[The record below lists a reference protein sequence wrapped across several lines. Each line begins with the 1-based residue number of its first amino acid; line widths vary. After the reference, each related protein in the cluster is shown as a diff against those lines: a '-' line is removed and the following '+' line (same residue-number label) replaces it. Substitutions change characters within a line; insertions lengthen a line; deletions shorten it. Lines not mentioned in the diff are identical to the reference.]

1 MKSIIKRA
9 VAVLLI
15 LTVAL
20 LTACSV
26 TMDAVKAA
34 EIGGDSDVDLSSYG
48 EYISNDELGELV
60 SYGGYISK
68 KEYSA
73 MLSDNSVGASYY
85 PSFAFCYDTG
95 GNVITVRRAMIGQY
109 VGESALMIS
118 VNGSRAYCIQ
128 PGAALNT
135 GSSLTQTNSSG
146 VWAGLSANQKEAVN
160 TVLCYGR
167 EGNFSNIKGNTSI
180 NSDECYIAT
189 QLIIWEII
197 KGERNATAPYSLN
210 GNGYLSMYCADGCN
224 GNISNAYHRIENAM
238 ASAQTVPSF
247 ANKASSN
254 APTYT
259 VSAVY
264 NNVTKKWKY
273 NPLTLTDSNS
283 VMAQFAAFN
292 NKTVDVGNATVT
304 VKVNGNKVTLAP
316 SAAKLNA
323 TEKTVTLSAAKT
335 GVPTTNQAKLIA
347 YASSYQDVISGG
359 TVTAPTAYFNVRT
372 VVSQN
377 AKLNSDFRVRKV
389 IGTQNEYDNCDDDVI
404 DGVAST
410 AENLKGWYFQV
421 RVSNVSTFYR
431 YYNTTAFILGPT
443 DEAGLTQSV
452 GEYVQEHF
460 DCSDVSELVPTDYYE
475 VTEIGKKVGSSYVML
490 DFYEPEMKTH
500 SYYFRASEANNSET
514 IFYDCYY
521 TNIFSIP
528 LEINKTTDDG
538 SSTNRYY
545 FSIVNQDT
553 QEEYIAHVTAKGTL
567 CSGHQV
573 RAADN
578 KIYLTLP
585 EGKYTLT
592 ELGLKSNGVYSI
604 PERFAE
610 PMPVDF
616 EISADTYKQA
626 LESGHQSVI
635 VNVENKCEGKIKL
648 RKTEEGGS
656 DPVAGATYGLFSDE
670 DCLNLIYTFPETD
683 SNGETV
689 TADKY
694 PCGEQFYVKEIEAP
708 SGYELSETIYP
719 VTIEAKEETEIVY
732 ELAVTDRKTPTRI
745 QVIKVDERNN
755 PLKGVQLQILDS
767 NGNVVIPTWT
777 TDGNPYEITG
787 LLEIGQTYK
796 LHEVKTLIEYNLSKD
811 VSFTV
816 QDTTE
821 VQTVRMI
828 NRKKTGQVEIK
839 KYDGN
844 GQALVGAQ
852 WKIYT
857 SDNAEVSFYRVS
869 EGMYTYT
876 ESGSVTTLS
885 TVNTTLTVINLPLG
899 SYYLVETAAPS
910 GKMANGK
917 KIPFTIAPDS
927 TQTLNLTI
935 SVKDNNIIIPN
946 TGSRGRLAIY
956 GSGFISLIA
965 ALAVFTYYRKKEKLI
980 RICTQDGCFLHL

>member
-1 MKSIIKRA
+1 MKSNIKRA
-9 VAVLLI
+9 IAVLLI

-34 EIGGDSDVDLSSYG
+34 EIGDSDVDLSNYG

-85 PSFAFCYDTG
+85 PSFAFCYDAN

-109 VGESALMIS
+109 VGESAMMIT

-135 GSSLTQTNSSG
+135 GSSLTQTTSSG

-160 TVLCYGR
+160 TALCYGR

-197 KGERNATAPYSLN
+197 KGERNATAPYSLK

-224 GNISNAYHRIENAM
+224 SNISNAYRRIENAM
-238 ASAQTVPSF
+238 ASAQTVPSL
-247 ANKASSN
+247 ANKASSD

-259 VSAVY
+259 LSAVY

-283 VMAQFAAFN
+283 MMAQFAAFN

-304 VKVNGNKVTLAP
+304 VKVSGNKVTLTP
-316 SAAKLNA
+316 SAAKLN
-323 TEKTVTLSAAKT
+323 TTGKTVTLNANKT
-335 GVPTTNQAKLIA
+335 GVPTTNEAKLIA
-347 YASSYQDVISGG
+347 YTSTYQDVVSGG
-359 TVTAPTAYFNVRT
+359 TVTAPTAYFNVK
-372 VVSQN
+372 VAVSQN
-377 AKLNSDFRVRKV
+377 AKLNADFRVRKV
-389 IGTQNEYDNCDDDVI
+389 IGTQNEYDNCDEDVI

-410 AENLKGWYFQV
+410 AENLKGWYFQIK
-421 RVSNVSTFYR
+421 VSNVSTFYR

-443 DEAGLTQSV
+443 DEAGLTQTV

-475 VTEIGKKVGSSYVML
+475 VTEIGKKVGSSYVMP
-490 DFYEPEMKTH
+490 DFYTPEMTTH
-500 SYYFRASEANNSET
+500 SYYFRVSEGSNAET
-514 IFYDCYY
+514 SVYDCYY

-610 PMPVDF
+610 PLPVEF
-616 EISADTYKQA
+616 EISANAYKQA

-656 DPVAGATYGLFSDE
+656 NPVAGAIYGLFSDE

-708 SGYELSETIYP
+708 DGFELSDTVYP
-719 VTIEAKEETEIVY
+719 AMIEAKEETEIVY

-755 PLKGVQLQILDS
+755 PLKGVQLQVLDS
-767 NGNVVIPTWT
+767 TGTVVIPTWT

-787 LLEIGQTYK
+787 LLEIGKTYK
-796 LHEVKTLIEYNLSKD
+796 LHEVKTLTEYNLSKD

-816 QDTTE
+816 QNTTE

-857 SDNAEVSFYRVS
+857 SDNAEVKFYRVS

-885 TVNTTLTVINLPLG
+885 TVNTTLTAINLPLG
-899 SYYLVETAAPS
+899 SYYLVETVAPS

-935 SVKDNNIIIPN
+935 SVKDNNIIMPN
-946 TGSRGRLAIY
+946 TGSNGRVVIY
-956 GSGFISLIA
+956 AVGVFSFIA
-965 ALAVFTYYRKKEKLI
+965 ALAVFIYYRKKKNTISQNAPDEAL
-980 RICTQDGCFLHL
+980 F

>member
-1 MKSIIKRA
+1 MKSNIKRA
-9 VAVLLI
+9 IAVLLI

-34 EIGGDSDVDLSSYG
+34 EIGDSDVDLSNYG

-85 PSFAFCYDTG
+85 PSFAFCYDAN

-109 VGESALMIS
+109 VGESALMIT

-135 GSSLTQTNSSG
+135 GSSLTQTTSSG

-160 TVLCYGR
+160 TALCYGR

-197 KGERNATAPYSLN
+197 KGERNATAPYSLK

-224 GNISNAYHRIENAM
+224 GNISNAYRRIENAM

-247 ANKASSN
+247 ANKASSG

-259 VSAVY
+259 LSAVY

-283 VMAQFAAFN
+283 IMAQFAAFN

-304 VKVNGNKVTLAP
+304 VKVSGNKVTLTP
-316 SAAKLNA
+316 SAAKLN
-323 TEKTVTLSAAKT
+323 TTGKTVTLNANKT
-335 GVPTTNQAKLIA
+335 GVPTTNEAKLIA
-347 YASSYQDVISGG
+347 YASTYQDVVSGG
-359 TVTAPTAYFNVRT
+359 TVTAPTAYFNVK
-372 VVSQN
+372 VAVSQN
-377 AKLNSDFRVRKV
+377 AKLNADFRVRKV
-389 IGTQNEYDNCDDDVI
+389 IGTQNEYDNCDEDVI

-410 AENLKGWYFQV
+410 AENLKGWYFQIK
-421 RVSNVSTFYR
+421 VSNVSTFYR

-443 DEAGLTQSV
+443 DEAGLTQTV

-460 DCSDVSELVPTDYYE
+460 DCTDISELVPSDYYE
-475 VTEIGKKVGSSYVML
+475 VTEIGRKEGSAYVMP
-490 DFYEPEMKTH
+490 DFYEPEAKTR
-500 SYYFRASEANNSET
+500 SYLFKSTSGDSNTTT
-514 IFYDCYY
+514 IYDCYY

-538 SSTNRYY
+538 SSTANYY
-545 FSIVNQDT
+545 FKIVNRDT
-553 QEEYIAHVTAKGTL
+553 AEEYTAHVTAKGTL
-567 CSGHQV
+567 CAGHQV
-573 RAADN
+573 HAADGRY
-578 KIYLTLP
+578 YLTLP
-585 EGKYTLT
+585 EGRYTLT
-592 ELGLKSNGVYSI
+592 ELGLKKNGVYSI

-656 DPVAGATYGLFSDE
+656 NPVAGATYGLFSDE
-670 DCLNLIYTFPETD
+670 DCLNLIYQFPQTD
-683 SNGETV
+683 SNGEAV

-694 PCGEQFYVKEIEAP
+694 PCGEQYYVKEIEAP

-719 VTIEAKEETEIVY
+719 VKIEAKEETEIVY
-732 ELAVTDRKTPTRI
+732 ELAVTDKKTPTRI
-745 QVIKVDERNN
+745 QIIKVDERNN

-796 LHEVKTLIEYNLSKD
+796 LHEVKTLTEYNLSKD

-857 SDNAEVSFYRVS
+857 SDNVEVKFYRVS

-885 TVNTTLTVINLPLG
+885 PVNTTLTAINLPLG

-935 SVKDNNIIIPN
+935 SVKDNNIIMPN
-946 TGSRGRLAIY
+946 TGSRGRLALY
-956 GSGFISLIA
+956 GSGLISLFA
-965 ALAVFTYYRKKEKLI
+965 ALAVFTYYRKKKY
-980 RICTQDGCFLHL
+980 

>member
-1 MKSIIKRA
+1 MKSNIKRA
-9 VAVLLI
+9 IAVLLI

-34 EIGGDSDVDLSSYG
+34 EIGDSDVDLSNYG

-85 PSFAFCYDTG
+85 PSFAFCYDAN

-109 VGESALMIS
+109 VGESALMIT

-135 GSSLTQTNSSG
+135 GSSLTQTTSSG

-160 TVLCYGR
+160 TALCYGR

-197 KGERNATAPYSLN
+197 KGERNATAPYSLK
-210 GNGYLSMYCADGCN
+210 GNGYLSMYCADGC
-224 GNISNAYHRIENAM
+224 
-238 ASAQTVPSF
+238 
-247 ANKASSN
+247 
-254 APTYT
+254 
-259 VSAVY
+259 
-264 NNVTKKWKY
+264 
-273 NPLTLTDSNS
+273 
-283 VMAQFAAFN
+283 
-292 NKTVDVGNATVT
+292 
-304 VKVNGNKVTLAP
+304 
-316 SAAKLNA
+316 KLNA
-323 TEKTVTLSAAKT
+323 
-335 GVPTTNQAKLIA
+335 
-347 YASSYQDVISGG
+347 
-359 TVTAPTAYFNVRT
+359 
-372 VVSQN
+372 
-377 AKLNSDFRVRKV
+377 DFRVRKV
-389 IGTQNEYDNCDDDVI
+389 IGTQNEYDNCDEDVI

-410 AENLKGWYFQV
+410 AENLKGWYFQIK
-421 RVSNVSTFYR
+421 VSNVSTFYR

-443 DEAGLTQSV
+443 DEAGLTQTV

-460 DCSDVSELVPTDYYE
+460 DCSDVSELVPSDYYE
-475 VTEIGKKVGSSYVML
+475 VTEIGRKEGSAYVMP
-490 DFYEPEMKTH
+490 DFYEPEAKTR
-500 SYYFRASEANNSET
+500 SYLFKTTSGDSNTTT
-514 IFYDCYY
+514 IYDCYY

-538 SSTNRYY
+538 SSTANYY
-545 FSIVNQDT
+545 FKIVNRDT
-553 QEEYIAHVTAKGTL
+553 AEEYTAHVTAKGTL
-567 CSGHQV
+567 CAGHQV
-573 RAADN
+573 HAADGRY
-578 KIYLTLP
+578 YLTLP
-585 EGKYTLT
+585 EGRYTLT
-592 ELGLKSNGVYSI
+592 ELGLKKNGVYSI

-616 EISADTYKQA
+616 EISADTYRRA

-656 DPVAGATYGLFSDE
+656 NPVAGATYGLFSDE
-670 DCLNLIYTFPETD
+670 DCLNLIYQFPQTD
-683 SNGETV
+683 SNGEAV
-689 TADKY
+689 NADKY
-694 PCGEQFYVKEIEAP
+694 PCGEQYYVKEIEAP

-719 VTIEAKEETEIVY
+719 VKIEAKEETEIVY
-732 ELAVTDRKTPTRI
+732 ELAVTDKKTPTRI
-745 QVIKVDERNN
+745 QIIKVDERNN
-755 PLKGVQLQILDS
+755 PLKGVQLQILNS
-767 NGNVVIPTWT
+767 SGAVVIPTWT

-787 LLEIGQTYK
+787 KLEIGQTYK
-796 LHEVKTLIEYNLSKD
+796 LHEVKTLTEYNLSKD

-821 VQTVRMI
+821 VQTVKMI

-852 WKIYT
+852 WKIYK
-857 SDNAEVSFYRVS
+857 SDNTEVAFYRVS
-869 EGMYTYT
+869 EGMFTYT

-885 TVNTTLTVINLPLG
+885 TVNTTLTAINLPLG
-899 SYYLVETAAPS
+899 SYYLVETTAPS

-935 SVKDNNIIIPN
+935 SVKDNNIIMPN
-946 TGSRGRLAIY
+946 TGSRGRLALY
-956 GSGFISLIA
+956 GSGLISLFA
-965 ALAVFTYYRKKEKLI
+965 ALAVFTYYRKKKYYSK
-980 RICTQDGCFLHL
+980 RQK